1 MGYHSVPYTAV
12 RFTDD
17 EMTER
22 GLDFLEQIK
31 QRRSIRQFSNEP
43 VAQHL
48 LECAIQTAGTAPSGV
63 NLQPWTFVLIS
74 DAELKQKIR
83 HAAEEEERK
92 TYSERMPEA
101 WAEVLEPLGTD
112 DIKEHITDA
121 PWVIVMFRHS
131 KRIRDNGE
139 FGPTYYSHES
149 CGIAAGFLIAALQN
163 MGLSTLTHTPSPM
176 GFLRDLLERP
186 DHEHAMLLIP
196 VGFPA
201 PEATVPLISKK
212 SLDDILIIRSD

>member
-48 LECAIQTAGTAPSGV
+48 LECAIQTAGTAPSGA

>member
-22 GLDFLEQIK
+22 GLDFLEQIE

-48 LECAIQTAGTAPSGV
+48 LECAIQTAGTAPSGA

-112 DIKEHITDA
+112 DIEEHITDA

-131 KRIRDNGE
+131 KRIRANGE

>member
-48 LECAIQTAGTAPSGV
+48 LECAIQTAGTAPSGA

-112 DIKEHITDA
+112 EIKEHITDA

>member
-22 GLDFLEQIK
+22 GLDFLEQLK

-48 LECAIQTAGTAPSGV
+48 LECAIQTAGTAPSGA